1 MNPNRDA
8 FLKQNEIERKNLD
21 REIAMLEMKL
31 GIKKGADSE
40 KKRRKLNQT
49 IEVEGFGTG
58 FMDFINGIEAK
69 VDKMGED
76 DYLP

>member
-8 FLKQNEIERKNLD
+8 FLKQNEIEKKNLD
-21 REIAMLEMKL
+21 REIAMLEKKL
-31 GIKKGADSE
+31 GLKKGADSE

-76 DYLP
+76 DYVP